1 MSKVETVH
9 FSVQGEFITDT
20 ARRLWAEEGEQERA
34 LRILRCMQS
43 ITEQQILDVLEGRSQ
58 LVGWS
63 DSPEGI
69 QLKSD
74 KHKGVTLEEQFKKLK
89 EERDEARDDLDDVVQ
104 LSNGDT
110 IMVPSHDGARE
121 VPRRKA
127 RPFMG
132 SEKAGFLE
140 DGYEFDDQPK
150 DIKSKRS
157 TRTGN
162 PPKKQRIY
170 RKMKDGGGI
179 SRPKLKRFESSME
192 GIARMADPGD
202 TNKGFLPAETERER
216 EEREEKEREEKEE
229 AYRAKVKAELVIED
243 RITGNTGWVSP
254 EGKFYPCGYSQ
265 HARVAWALGFCD
277 HPQMHGVKPPG
288 WIRMGMN
295 GSLGQYIH
303 EDHDSPDPPTK
314 VQKDLVRA
322 FCKERGISKP
332 WWLEN
337 ADAGDK

>member
-1 MSKVETVH
+1 MSKVETSGTVH

-34 LRILRCMQS
+34 LRILRCMQG

-89 EERDEARDDLDDVVQ
+89 GER
-104 LSNGDT
+104 
-110 IMVPSHDGARE
+110 
-121 VPRRKA
+121 
-127 RPFMG
+127 
-132 SEKAGFLE
+132 
-140 DGYEFDDQPK
+140 YEFDDQPK

-170 RKMKDGGGI
+170 RKMKDSGGI

-229 AYRAKVKAELVIED
+229 EARQYAKANLVVSD
-243 RITGNTGWVSP
+243 TITGDTGWLSP
-254 EGKFYPCGYSQ
+254 EGKFYPCGYSE
-265 HARVAWALGFCD
+265 HARVIWALGLCG
-277 HPQMHGVKPPG
+277 HPQMHGAHPAG
-288 WIRMGMN
+288 WVRLGMN
-295 GSLGQYIH
+295 GSEPYVH
-303 EDHDSPDPPTK
+303 DAHDSPDPPTK
-314 VQKDLVRA
+314 AQKDLISA
-322 FCKERGISKP
+322 FCKKRKIKLP
-332 WWLEN
+332 WWLEEN
-337 ADAGDK
+337 ER